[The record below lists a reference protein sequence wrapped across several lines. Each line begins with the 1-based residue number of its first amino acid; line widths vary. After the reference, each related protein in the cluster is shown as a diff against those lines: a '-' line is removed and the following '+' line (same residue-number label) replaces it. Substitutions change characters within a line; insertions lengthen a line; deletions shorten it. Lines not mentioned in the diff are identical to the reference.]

1 MQIKR
6 LVRVCQGVRF
16 VHFLDKK
23 KKNPVKLI
31 KSQVLAPKLQ
41 LNVTMMQ
48 LHSYILSPT
57 SPKVRA

>member
-6 LVRVCQGVRF
+6 FVRVCQGVRF
-16 VHFLDKK
+16 VHFLDK

-48 LHSYILSPT
+48 LHGNILSPT